1 MNLNIATLDEI
12 RAGKVTDVYFDRTM
26 QVLQAE
32 GVDRRVVVEIT
43 ASSLPRDYAFGL
55 LAGLD
60 ELVAILEG
68 LPVDVDA
75 MPEGSLFYPGE
86 PVVRVSGQ
94 YLRFGALETA
104 VLGVLCQAS
113 GIATKAMRCKLAA
126 ADRAVISFGAR
137 RMHPAIAPMVERSA
151 YVGGCDGVAVV
162 KSAELLGIEPTGTMP
177 HALILLMGG
186 LPEALRA
193 FHRVVPPTVG
203 RVALIDT
210 FTDEKF
216 GAVEAA
222 ETLGADLAAVRLD
235 TPGSRRGNLA
245 AILAEVRWE
254 LDLAGFGHV
263 KLFVS
268 GDMDEY
274 QIPPLNDL
282 VAGYGVGTA
291 ITNAP
296 VINFALDIVE
306 IEGAPI
312 SKRGKK
318 SGVKEVLVC
327 DGCGARHVVPVGA
340 PPDCPTG
347 GPASPALRPLLRQGT
362 LVTPLPPV
370 AEVRTRAL
378 AAARAGGS
386 HGP

>member
-1 MNLNIATLDEI
+1 MPLNIATLDEI

-26 QVLQAE
+26 QVLLAE
-32 GVDRRVVVEIT
+32 GVDKRVVVEVT
-43 ASSLPRDYAFGL
+43 ASGLPRDYAFGL

-60 ELVAILEG
+60 ELVAILAG

-75 MPEGSLFYPGE
+75 MPEGSLFYPRE
-86 PVVRVSGQ
+86 PVVRVSGR
-94 YLRFGALETA
+94 YLQFGALETA
-104 VLGVLCQAS
+104 MLGVLCQAS

-126 ADRAVISFGAR
+126 GDRALISFGAR

-186 LPEALRA
+186 LPEALQA
-193 FHRVVPPTVG
+193 FHRVVPRTVG

-222 ETLGADLAAVRLD
+222 RTLGPDLAAVRLD
-235 TPGSRRGNLA
+235 TPGSRRGSLA

-263 KLFVS
+263 QLFVS
-268 GDMDEY
+268 GDMDEH

-296 VINFALDIVE
+296 VVNFALDIVE
-306 IEGAPI
+306 VDGAPI

-318 SGVKEVLVC
+318 SGVKDVLVC
-327 DGCGARHVVPVGA
+327 AGCGGRHVVPRGA
-340 PPDCPTG
+340 APTCPAG
-347 GPASPALRPLLRQGT
+347 GPAEPALRPLLRQGA
-362 LVTPLPPV
+362 LVEPLPPV
-370 AEVRTRAL
+370 AAVRARAL
-378 AAARAGGS
+378 AQVRAGVAG
-386 HGP
+386 GQ